1 MHFNVKTTQWLTV
14 SSAFQLVHFM
24 VTNLVIHS
32 CSSITE
38 VKLQNGQVV
47 FVLNLSFICLI
58 QFRVTVTKGLVP
70 STTNLC
76 KPTFTLPWPR
86 GRPAPVVHGL
96 EGSTHPP
103 TPVWESWCLIWRI
116 YRINIHKFISNVEK
130 KVEIEELD
138 FLIDIEKWRRN
149 RPNLDSDLGTYSVY

>member
-76 KPTFTLPWPR
+76 KPTLTLP
-86 GRPAPVVHGL
+86 
-96 EGSTHPP
+96 
-103 TPVWESWCLIWRI
+103 
-116 YRINIHKFISNVEK
+116 
-130 KVEIEELD
+130 
-138 FLIDIEKWRRN
+138 
-149 RPNLDSDLGTYSVY
+149 